1 MRGAVVGVETKL
13 EDLQAVSQHVL
24 TATER
29 IHTLELEK
37 RGTPPGSERFRELS
51 DQIEAL
57 AAEMHVVSAA
67 ETDLANE
74 LAGRTDL
81 PTVAEADTR
90 A

>member
-1 MRGAVVGVETKL
+1 MRGAIVGVDTKM

-29 IHTLELEK
+29 IHALEQEK
-37 RGTPPGSERFRELS
+37 RGTSPGSERFRELS

-57 AAEMHVVSAA
+57 AAEMRLVSAA

-81 PTVAEADTR
+81 PTVAEAELR
-90 A
+90 